1 MALTLDQNSGRLP
14 LFTLGINSRNL
25 LFLFKLRLRQ
35 GVSFSLSLH
44 FQKKSWLNEIDW
56 DTWRLSAMVRIG
68 MVAVSDIGLK
78 MERKEHTT
86 ASEQSRTLTL
96 GPKSSWVDHETEL
109 LFALWLSDAFFTCSS
124 SSLK

>member
-1 MALTLDQNSGRLP
+1 
-14 LFTLGINSRNL
+14 
-25 LFLFKLRLRQ
+25 
-35 GVSFSLSLH
+35 
-44 FQKKSWLNEIDW
+44 
-56 DTWRLSAMVRIG
+56 MVRIG

-109 LFALWLSDAFFTCSS
+109 LFALWLSDAF
-124 SSLK
+124 LKVTHTTKK